1 MEESPLNPP
10 PSVAFGLSPAAGIS
24 LLLLLGLQLKVCECF
39 LSRSVLVTVD
49 VLHHGPFEQPEMVHD
64 V

>member
-1 MEESPLNPP
+1 M
-10 PSVAFGLSPAAGIS
+10 AFGLIPAAGIS
-24 LLLLLGLQLKVCECF
+24 LLLLLSLQLESLECF

-49 VLHHGPFEQPEMVHD
+49 VLHHHGPIEQTEVVYH